1 MIIERIKF
9 WALAYFAK
17 YACPSR
23 FSLSSETAKNN
34 DFYETNV
41 YFPQGTVEQL
51 DSMSKER
58 VGTQNVLYRFIPSK
72 NGLQANH
79 LIRGYRF
86 LDDNQTVECYVSDAA
101 LKHARI
107 DVTYYLGYWR
117 DENTHC
123 TAGKLVQMVLWRKW
137 RLMYISIFYSRVRQ
151 KFRSWRVS
159 KRLRTPLRSK
169 YEIYECLMSSDK
181 FLTRGTF
188 KKSDLVELFL
198 GQKSIFDYEL
208 HRKFSQSL
216 DWILEASVEDG
227 EIVRISHANESDPL
241 YKMKGKGIHYFTQT
255 KENIR
260 NEEHQKEIQKTQ
272 VSIQNR
278 MLFLTFLL
286 VIATFMTAVDK
297 FDETLGV
304 MYKVVD
310 WLTQLLA
317 FG

>member
-1 MIIERIKF
+1 MITERIKF

-17 YACPSR
+17 NSCPSL
-23 FSLSSETAKNN
+23 FSLSSEAAKNN

-41 YFPQGTVEQL
+41 YFPKGAAEQL
-51 DSMSKER
+51 NSMSNER
-58 VGTQNVLYRFIPSK
+58 VGSQRLLYRFIPLK
-72 NGLQANH
+72 NGLQANK
-79 LIRGYRF
+79 LIKGYRF
-86 LDDNQTVECYVSDAA
+86 LEDNQKTECYVSEAA

-107 DVTYYLGYWR
+107 DVTYYLGFWR

-123 TAGKLVQMVLWRKW
+123 TPAKLVQMVLWRKW
-137 RLMYISIFYSRVRQ
+137 RLVYLGIFFSKARQ
-151 KFRSWRVS
+151 KFRSWRIS

-169 YEIYECLMSSDK
+169 YEIYESLMSSDK
-181 FLTRGTF
+181 FLTQGTF
-188 KKSDLVELFL
+188 TKSDLVELIL

-216 DWILEASVEDG
+216 DWILEACLEDG
-227 EIVRISHANESDPL
+227 EIIRVSHANESNPL

-278 MLFLTFLL
+278 MLLLTFLL

-297 FDETLGV
+297 FDATVEV
-304 MYKVVD
+304 IYKLTN
-310 WLTQLLA
+310 WLTKILS

>member
-1 MIIERIKF
+1 MITERIKF

-17 YACPSR
+17 NACPSR
-23 FSLSSETAKNN
+23 FSLSSETAKSN

-41 YFPQGTVEQL
+41 YFPKGAVEQL
-51 DSMSKER
+51 NSMPKER
-58 VGTQNVLYRFIPSK
+58 VGTQRLLYRFIPLK
-72 NGLQANH
+72 NGLQANK
-79 LIRGYRF
+79 LIKGYRF
-86 LDDNQTVECYVSDAA
+86 LDDNQKAECYVSEAA

-107 DVTYYLGYWR
+107 DVTYYLGFWR
-117 DENTHC
+117 DENSHC
-123 TAGKLVQMVLWRKW
+123 TPAKLVQMVLWRKW
-137 RLMYISIFYSRVRQ
+137 RLMYLGIFYSKVRQ
-151 KFRSWRVS
+151 KFRYWRIS

-169 YEIYECLMSSDK
+169 FEIYESLMSSDK

-188 KKSDLVELFL
+188 TKSDLVELVL

-216 DWILEASVEDG
+216 DWILEACVEDG
-227 EIVRISHANESDPL
+227 EIIRVSHANESNPL

-278 MLFLTFLL
+278 MLLLTFLL

-297 FDETLGV
+297 FDATLEV
-304 MYKVVD
+304 IYKLTD
-310 WLTQLLA
+310 WLSKILS

>member
-1 MIIERIKF
+1 MITERIKF

-17 YACPSR
+17 NACPSR
-23 FSLSSETAKNN
+23 FSLSSEAAKSN

-41 YFPQGTVEQL
+41 YFPKGAVEQL
-51 DSMSKER
+51 NSMPKER
-58 VGTQNVLYRFIPSK
+58 VGPQRLLYRFIPLK
-72 NGLQANH
+72 NGLQANK
-79 LIRGYRF
+79 LIKGYKF
-86 LDDNQTVECYVSDAA
+86 LDDNLKAECYVTEAA

-107 DVTYYLGYWR
+107 DVTYYLGFWR
-117 DENTHC
+117 DENSHC
-123 TAGKLVQMVLWRKW
+123 TPAKLVQMVLWRKW
-137 RLMYISIFYSRVRQ
+137 RLMYLGIFYSKVRQ
-151 KFRSWRVS
+151 KFRYWRIS

-169 YEIYECLMSSDK
+169 FEIYESLMSSDK

-188 KKSDLVELFL
+188 TKSDLVELVL

-216 DWILEASVEDG
+216 DWILEACVEDG
-227 EIVRISHANESDPL
+227 EIIRVSHANESNPL

-278 MLFLTFLL
+278 MLLLTFLL

-297 FDETLGV
+297 FDATLEV
-304 MYKVVD
+304 IYKLTD
-310 WLTQLLA
+310 WLSKILY

>member
-1 MIIERIKF
+1 MITERIKF

-17 YACPSR
+17 NACPSQ
-23 FSLSSETAKNN
+23 FSLSSEAAKNN

-51 DSMSKER
+51 NSMSKER
-58 VGTQNVLYRFIPSK
+58 VGSQRLLYRFIPLK
-72 NGLQANH
+72 NGLQANK
-79 LIRGYRF
+79 LIKGYRF
-86 LDDNQTVECYVSDAA
+86 LDDNQTTECFVSEAA

-123 TAGKLVQMVLWRKW
+123 TPAKLVQMVLWRKF
-137 RLMYISIFYSRVRQ
+137 RLMYMGIFFSKVRQ
-151 KFRSWRVS
+151 KFRSWRIS

-181 FLTRGTF
+181 FLTKGTF
-188 KKSDLVELFL
+188 NKSDLVELFL

-216 DWILEASVEDG
+216 DWILEACVEDG
-227 EIVRISHANESDPL
+227 EIVRVSHANDSNPL

-272 VSIQNR
+272 VSIQNS

-297 FDETLGV
+297 FDATLEV
-304 MYKVVD
+304 IYKLAD
-310 WLTQLLA
+310 WITKLLSL
-317 FG
+317 G